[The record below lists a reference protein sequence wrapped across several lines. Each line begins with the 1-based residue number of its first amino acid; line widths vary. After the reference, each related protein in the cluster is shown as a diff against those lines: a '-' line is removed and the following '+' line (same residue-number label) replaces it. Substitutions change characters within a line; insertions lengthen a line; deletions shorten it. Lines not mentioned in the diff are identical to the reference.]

1 MNSLDNKRALAENLR
16 QNIYDLNMTQAK
28 YAKDIGIPLN
38 TLEYAVSGRGSVS
51 LNTLDKIAQGAGLD
65 PWELIRP
72 PEDK

>member
-1 MNSLDNKRALAENLR
+1 MDSKRALAENLR

-28 YAKDIGIPLN
+28 YAKDIWIPLN

-51 LNTLDKIAQGAGLD
+51 LNTLDKIAYGAGID

-72 PEDK
+72 HESK

>member
-1 MNSLDNKRALAENLR
+1 MDSKRALAKNLR

-28 YAKDIGIPLN
+28 YAKDIGIPIT
-38 TLEYAVSGRGSVS
+38 TLEYAISGRGSVS

-72 PEDK
+72 AEDK

>member
-1 MNSLDNKRALAENLR
+1 MNSKQALAENLR

-28 YAKDIGIPLN
+28 YAKEIGIPLN
-38 TLEYAVSGRGSVS
+38 TLMYAISGKGSVS

-72 PEDK
+72 PEGK

>member
-1 MNSLDNKRALAENLR
+1 MDSKRALAENIR

-28 YAKDIGIPLN
+28 YAEDIGIPLN

>member
-1 MNSLDNKRALAENLR
+1 MDSKQALAKNLR
-16 QNIYDLNMTQAK
+16 QNIHDLGMTQAK

>member
-1 MNSLDNKRALAENLR
+1 MNSLDSKRALAENLR

-28 YAKDIGIPLN
+28 YAEDIGIPLN

>member
-1 MNSLDNKRALAENLR
+1 MDSKQALAKNLR
-16 QNIYDLNMTQAK
+16 KNIYDLGMTQAK
-28 YAKDIGIPLN
+28 YAKDIGIPIN

>member
-1 MNSLDNKRALAENLR
+1 MNSLDSKRALAKNLR
-16 QNIYDLNMTQAK
+16 QNIYDLNMTQAV
-28 YAKDIGIPLN
+28 YAKDIGIPIN

>member
-1 MNSLDNKRALAENLR
+1 MDSKRALAKNLR

-28 YAKDIGIPLN
+28 YAKDIGIPIT
-38 TLEYAVSGRGSVS
+38 TLEYAISGRGSVS

-72 PEDK
+72 

>member
-1 MNSLDNKRALAENLR
+1 MDSKRALAENLR
-16 QNIYDLNMTQAK
+16 KNIYDLDMTQAE

-38 TLEYAVSGRGSVS
+38 TLEYAISGRGSVS

-72 PEDK
+72 PEEK

>member
-1 MNSLDNKRALAENLR
+1 MDSKRALAKNLR
-16 QNIYDLNMTQAK
+16 QNIYDLNMTQSA
-28 YAKDIGIPLN
+28 YAKDIGIPIN